1 MTTRKE
7 SPNSVSFLASKTES
21 RTGAFAEEIASNNSV
36 TGNLNS
42 HFLYDQESE
51 GPYQEMSKGA
61 SLNKYLEK
69 IAMSGLGKSFHRA
82 DTASKANFGMSAAGL
97 GMSAMGLGLSA
108 ASYRNG
114 KTTAVA
120 STDKAN
126 LERKSLTALNNINK
140 TLSTATLAPS
150 PMAIQR
156 PPQLKKVN

>member
-69 IAMSGLGKSFHRA
+69 IAM
-82 DTASKANFGMSAAGL
+82 TAAVKAFNGASNISKLSL
-97 GMSAMGLGLSA
+97 GMSGAGLGLSVA
-108 ASYRNG
+108 NYHNG
-114 KTTAVA
+114 KATASATQNKV
-120 STDKAN
+120 D
-126 LERKSLTALNNINK
+126 LERKSLSALNKINT
-140 TLSTATLAPS
+140 TLSTATLSPS
-150 PMAIQR
+150 PMAVQR
-156 PPQLKKVN
+156 PPQLKKAN